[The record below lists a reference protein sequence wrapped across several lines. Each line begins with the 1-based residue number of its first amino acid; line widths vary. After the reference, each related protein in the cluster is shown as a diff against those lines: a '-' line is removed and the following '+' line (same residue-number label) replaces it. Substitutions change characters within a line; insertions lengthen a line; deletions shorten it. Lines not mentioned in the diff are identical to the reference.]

1 MSKFASQFLWCL
13 ILLQAARLLL
23 ADGEHPHVYFSKIG
37 RTTHVLEYVNLK
49 LVIDLAGTKDLT
61 AALLRA
67 MSSRQSKL
75 PGTETPAHFVE
86 HHWLRIARLQDLMDE
101 CETFSALKE
110 SVEASVTSSHDH
122 RDKRFVF
129 TLIAVFA
136 AAAVTAFGAYTVAE
150 IVSLNAE
157 TQSISEATDQLIKVQ
172 QHFGENELNLEGHV
186 QRTID
191 MADDLAT
198 SVSNLAYIHQAEHTV
213 SALERNITTIREII
227 TAAMYQRLAPAAMQQ
242 QQYKLF
248 LQALQHESFNRG
260 FQLLISRTADLLQC
274 ATSFVM
280 TTTGI
285 NIITHIPSSPVE
297 AILDMYRF
305 IPLPI
310 PVHDEYHALFDITD
324 TVLAVAPSGA
334 IFRTLSAFDLSQC
347 SRLGEYFTCHDGNVM
362 RKALP
367 AMQDAV
373 QDNGVCMY
381 ALFSQNFEIVDK
393 ACKVFILPAHTTVQ
407 QLSPHTFATY
417 AEKDFLGTVQCTG
430 SAAANISAIQ
440 FRAKQIRPVSLA
452 PGCIADSE
460 RHVFSAGDRA
470 RTRTWSVNIT
480 IPMAKLQLTK
490 DLNFTSFHM
499 FRQHTDF
506 TFQNQTRFELPAA
519 LSHWKSWLHKQQNTS
534 PLDFLVPS
542 HPWVSFFIVGLGLS
556 QIFLLVYVRH
566 LHARFLRAE
575 HPGPT
580 APHISVMAVNHADT
594 ANSAPPP
601 FHLATAPA
609 DMTLSRHLFPSLRK
623 VGADNQA

>member
-1 MSKFASQFLWCL
+1 MSKFSAHLVWCL
-13 ILLQAARLLL
+13 ALLNVARLLRA
-23 ADGEHPHVYFSKIG
+23 ADEQPHVYFSKIG

-49 LVIDLAGTKDLT
+49 LVIDLAGTKALIS
-61 AALLRA
+61 ALLRA
-67 MSSRQSKL
+67 MSSRQAKL
-75 PGTETPAHFVE
+75 AATDTPAHFVE
-86 HHWLRIARLQDLMDE
+86 HHRLRIARLQELLDE
-101 CETFSALKE
+101 CETYAALKD
-110 SVEASVTSSHDH
+110 SVDVNVSEGT
-122 RDKRFVF
+122 RTKRFVF

-150 IVSLNAE
+150 IVSLNSE
-157 TQSISEATDQLIKVQ
+157 TRSISEATDSIIGLQ
-172 QHFGENELNLEGHV
+172 QQFGEKELNLEGHV

-191 MADDLAT
+191 MADDLGTA
-198 SVSNLAYIHQAEHTV
+198 VSNLAYVHQAEHTV
-213 SALERNITTIREII
+213 SALERKMSSIREIV

-260 FQLLISRTADLLQC
+260 FQLLVSRTADLLQC

-280 TTTGI
+280 TSDGI
-285 NIITHIPSSPVE
+285 DIITHVPSSPVE

-310 PVHDEYHALFDITD
+310 PVHDEYHALFDISD
-324 TVLAVAPSGA
+324 TVLAIAPSGV

-347 SRLGEYFTCHDGNVM
+347 SKLGEYFTCHDGNVM

-367 AMQDAV
+367 AMQDV
-373 QDNGVCMY
+373 TQDNGVCMY
-381 ALFSQNFEIVDK
+381 ALFSQNFDIIDK

-430 SAAANISAIQ
+430 SAAANISAIHYK
-440 FRAKQIRPVSLA
+440 AKQIRPISLA
-452 PGCIADSE
+452 PGCVADSE

-480 IPMAKLQLTK
+480 IPMATMQLTRE
-490 DLNFTSFHM
+490 LNFTSFHL
-499 FRQHTDF
+499 FRKHADF
-506 TFQNQTRFELPAA
+506 AFRNQSRFELPAA
-519 LSHWKSWLHKQQNTS
+519 LAHWKEWVHKQQNAS
-534 PLDFLVPS
+534 PLDILIPA
-542 HPWVSFFIVGLGLS
+542 HPWVSFIIFGLVISNIL
-556 QIFLLVYVRH
+556 ILEYVRH
-566 LHARFLRAE
+566 LHLRFLRVE
-575 HPGPT
+575 RPGPS
-580 APHISVMAVNHADT
+580 APHISVMAVNNADT

-601 FHLATAPA
+601 SYVASAPP

-623 VGADNQA
+623 VGVDNRA